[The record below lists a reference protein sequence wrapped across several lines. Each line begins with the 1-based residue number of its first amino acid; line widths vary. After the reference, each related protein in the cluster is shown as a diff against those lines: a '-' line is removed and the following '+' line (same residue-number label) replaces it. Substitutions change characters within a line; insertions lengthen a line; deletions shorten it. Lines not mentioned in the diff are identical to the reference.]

1 MVALFVMKL
10 LAGIT
15 LMWLVMPRRD
25 VADGFFR
32 IQMLVA
38 LGLSVLLVLL
48 FQSSG
53 SRTMAASAVQD
64 LTGAA
69 ASDMEF
75 QKAAQA
81 VGWLQKLAFA
91 AAVTAYPGHIFWK
104 LGRRRPG
111 TLCIWLLGLFSL
123 GALLLQSSQ
132 VLRKVPVWHQMLA
145 DISSAAVLG
154 ATLTGMLLGHWYLTT
169 PTMSLRPLKWFCPV
183 LGLAAVARCL
193 VTCLSLSVA
202 GWESVDLVRGLWL
215 GLRLFG
221 GILVPAAS
229 AILVHRILLYR
240 NTQSA
245 TGVLF
250 AALILVFM
258 GEMAASLLEQ
268 DLAVPF

>member
-1 MVALFVMKL
+1 MIAIFVMKL
-10 LAGIT
+10 LSGIT
-15 LMWLVMPRRD
+15 LMWLLMPRRD

-38 LGLSVLLVLL
+38 LGLSVLLVLS
-48 FQSSG
+48 FQSSAF
-53 SRTMAASAVQD
+53 STVAASAVQD
-64 LTGAA
+64 LTGPV
-69 ASDMEF
+69 ASDLEY
-75 QKAAQA
+75 QNAVEA
-81 VGWLQKLAFA
+81 VGWLQKLAFS

-111 TLCIWLLGLFSL
+111 TLCLWLLGFFSL
-123 GALLLQSSQ
+123 AGLLFQSSQ

-145 DISSAAVLG
+145 DISSSAVLG

-183 LGLAAVARCL
+183 LGLAALARCL

-202 GWESVDLVRGLWL
+202 GWESADLVRCLWL
-215 GLRLFG
+215 GMRLLG
-221 GILVPAAS
+221 GIVVPAAT

-258 GEMAASLLEQ
+258 GEMSAALLEQ
-268 DLAVPF
+268 DLAVPY